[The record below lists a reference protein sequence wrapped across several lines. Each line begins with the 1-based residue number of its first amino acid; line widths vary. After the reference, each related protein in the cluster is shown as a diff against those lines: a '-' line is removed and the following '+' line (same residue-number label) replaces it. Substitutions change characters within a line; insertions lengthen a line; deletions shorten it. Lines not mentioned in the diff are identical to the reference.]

1 MTVAALID
9 RTYREWLT
17 PPNEQPTRFKLN
29 DAGGISATDVSAITS
44 TTLLSPEE
52 EDLIGAGTIIEFDR
66 ELALITAVSGTS
78 PDLTLTLD
86 DVGGNRDAKLGTTA
100 VTHADG
106 IDIFLA
112 PDYSRQAVF
121 DALSDAID
129 DIWPTLW
136 AVKTALI
143 PTSTSW
149 VEVDDDVEELF
160 DARLLNRTRISEL
173 DPGRVELLLDFPLA
187 SSLRAVQYDGL
198 TGGNTVIIRY
208 KAKAVRPTLETD
220 TLASLNIDVSWQ
232 KILTVGVAA
241 SLLRGSD
248 IDAATQEFI
257 TESLAREGFPAGA
270 GESLSNS
277 LLRFQDFLTQRRARS
292 QNVRTLPTQVIE
304 RVL

>member
-17 PPNEQPTRFKLN
+17 PPNQQATRFKLN
-29 DAGGISATDVSAITS
+29 DSGGISATDVTAITD

-52 EDLIGAGTIIEFDR
+52 EDLIGAGTIIEMER

-86 DVGGNRDAKLGTTA
+86 DVGGNRDPKLGTTA
-100 VTHADG
+100 ATHADG
-106 IDIFLA
+106 IEIFLA
-112 PDYSRQAVF
+112 PDYSRQSVF
-121 DALSDAID
+121 DALSDSID

-136 AVKTALI
+136 MVKTALI
-143 PTSTSW
+143 PTSSSW

-160 DARLLNRTRISEL
+160 DTRLLDGTTL
-173 DPGRVELLLDFPLA
+173 DPGRYELMLDFPLA
-187 SSLRAVQYDGL
+187 SSERAIQFDGSIPK
-198 TGGNTVIIRY
+198 GNTVIIRY
-208 KAKAVRPTLETD
+208 KAKATRPAAETD
-220 TLASLNIDVSWQ
+220 TLASLNIEASWQ
-232 KILTVGVAA
+232 KILTVGIAA
-241 SLLRGSD
+241 SLLRGAD

-257 TESLAREGFPAGA
+257 TESLAREGFPPGS

-277 LLRFQDFLTQRRARS
+277 LLRFQDFLTQRRAKS
-292 QNVRTLPTQVIE
+292 QNVRTPPTQVIE

>member
-17 PPNEQPTRFKLN
+17 PPNEQPARFEVN
-29 DAGGISATDVSAITS
+29 NAGVLAVAGTSVITETS
-44 TTLLSPEE
+44 WLSPEE
-52 EDLIGAGTIIEFDR
+52 EDLIGPGTIIEIDR
-66 ELALITAVSGTS
+66 ELILVEAVTGTS
-78 PDLTLTLD
+78 PDLTLTI
-86 DVGGNRDAKLGTTA
+86 RREMLGTTD
-100 VTHADG
+100 VQHADN
-106 IDIFLA
+106 IEIILA

-160 DARLLNRTRISEL
+160 DARLLNGTRISEL

-208 KAKAVRPTLETD
+208 KAKAVRPAAETD

-304 RVL
+304 KVL

>member
-9 RTYREWLT
+9 RTFREWLT
-17 PPNEQPTRFKLN
+17 PPNQQPARFEVN
-29 DAGGISATDVSAITS
+29 NAGVLALAATSVVTETS
-44 TTLLSPEE
+44 WLSPEE
-52 EDLIGAGTIIEFDR
+52 EDLIGPGTIIEIDR
-66 ELALITAVSGTS
+66 ELILVEAVTGTS
-78 PDLTLTLD
+78 PDLTLTIR
-86 DVGGNRDAKLGTTA
+86 RDMLGTTD
-100 VTHADG
+100 VEHADN
-106 IDIFLA
+106 IEIILA

-121 DALSDAID
+121 DALSDAVD

-143 PTSTSW
+143 PTSTTW

-160 DARLLNRTRISEL
+160 DARLLNGTRVDEL
-173 DPGRVELLLDFPLA
+173 DPGRYELLLDFPLA
-187 SSLRAVQYDGL
+187 SSLRAVQYDG
-198 TGGNTVIIRY
+198 TVPKGRTAIIRY

-220 TLASLNIDVSWQ
+220 TLASLNIDSSWQ
-232 KILTVGVAA
+232 KILTVGTAA

>member
-17 PPNEQPTRFKLN
+17 PPNQQPARFQVN
-29 DAGGISATDVSAITS
+29 NAGVLAAAATSVITETS
-44 TTLLSPEE
+44 WLSPEE
-52 EDLIGAGTIIEFDR
+52 EDLIGPGTIIEIER
-66 ELALITAVSGTS
+66 ELILVEAVTGTS
-78 PDLTLTLD
+78 PDLTLTI
-86 DVGGNRDAKLGTTA
+86 RRQMLGTTD
-100 VTHADG
+100 VQHADSVE
-106 IDIFLA
+106 IILA
-112 PDYSRQAVF
+112 PDYTRQSVF
-121 DALSDAID
+121 DALSDVID

-136 AVKTALI
+136 AVKIALI

-160 DARLLNRTRISEL
+160 DARLLSGTRTLEL
-173 DPGRVELLLDFPLA
+173 DPGRMELLLDFPLA
-187 SSLRAVQYDGL
+187 SSLRAIQYNGVP
-198 TGGNTVIIRY
+198 TGKTVIIRY
-208 KAKAVRPTLETD
+208 KAKAVRPTAETD
-220 TLASLNIDVSWQ
+220 TLADLNIDSSWQ
-232 KILTVGVAA
+232 KILTVGIAA

-277 LLRFQDFLTQRRARS
+277 LLRFQDFLMQRRARA

>member
-17 PPNEQPTRFKLN
+17 PPNEQPARFEVN
-29 DAGGISATDVSAITS
+29 NAGVLAAAATSVITETS
-44 TTLLSPEE
+44 WLSPEE
-52 EDLIGAGTIIEFDR
+52 EDLIGPGTIIEIER
-66 ELALITAVSGTS
+66 ELILVEAVTGTS
-78 PDLTLTLD
+78 PDLTLTI
-86 DVGGNRDAKLGTTA
+86 RREMLGTSD
-100 VTHADG
+100 VQHADG
-106 IDIFLA
+106 TEIILA
-112 PDYSRQAVF
+112 PDYSRQSVF
-121 DALSDAID
+121 DALSDSID

-143 PTSTSW
+143 PTSTTW

-160 DARLLNRTRISEL
+160 DARLLNGTRVDEL
-173 DPGRVELLLDFPLA
+173 DPGRYELLLDFPLA
-187 SSLRAVQYDGL
+187 SSERAVQYDG
-198 TGGNTVIIRY
+198 TVPKGSTAIIRY
-208 KAKAVRPTLETD
+208 KAKAIRPTLETN

-232 KILTVGVAA
+232 KILTVGIAA

-248 IDAATQEFI
+248 IEAATQEFI
-257 TESLAREGFPAGA
+257 TESLAREGFPAGS

-304 RVL
+304 RVF

>member
-1 MTVAALID
+1 MTIAALID

-17 PPNEQPTRFKLN
+17 PPNEQPARFSIN
-29 DAGGISATDVSAITS
+29 DSGGISASDTLVITDVSW
-44 TTLLSPEE
+44 LSPEE
-52 EDLIGAGTIIEFDR
+52 QDLIGAGTIIEMER
-66 ELALITAVSGTS
+66 ELELVEAVTGTA
-78 PDLTLTLD
+78 PALTLTI
-86 DVGGNRDAKLGTTA
+86 RRAMLGTTA
-100 VTHADG
+100 ATHADLG
-106 IDIFLA
+106 EIILA

-143 PTSTSW
+143 PTSTTW
-149 VEVDDDVEELF
+149 VEVDADVEELF
-160 DARLLNRTRISEL
+160 DARLLNGTRVSEL
-173 DPGRVELLLDFPLA
+173 DPGRYELLLDFPLA
-187 SSLRAVQYDGL
+187 SSLRAVQYDG
-198 TGGNTVIIRY
+198 TVPKGRTAIIRY
-208 KAKAVRPTLETD
+208 KAKAGRPAAETD
-220 TLASLNIDVSWQ
+220 TLASLNIDVTWQ
-232 KILTVGVAA
+232 KILTVGIAA